1 MGQKAPGKHHRKGLT
16 IVELFKLFPDH
27 AAAEKWFEQQR
38 WPEVRA
44 CPDCGST
51 NTAVVKSRKPMPY
64 RCRDCRNHFSVRKGT
79 VMQSSRKGYQEW
91 VIAIYMMTTG
101 LKGTSSM
108 KLHRELGMTQK
119 TAWYLMQRVRE
130 GFLGEPAGSTTMA
143 GPIEVDETYIGGKRR
158 NMPVSKRRTLQGRGA
173 FGKTAVVGAKDRA
186 SNTVRA
192 KVVDSTDAETL
203 QGFIVE
209 SADAFATIY
218 TDDAGA
224 YASLPFD
231 HDTVKHSSGEY
242 VRGDVHTNG
251 IESLWSMFKR
261 GYVGTYHKMSP
272 KHMHRYVA
280 EFAGRHNMRS
290 MDTLDQMRLIVLSMD
305 GARLRYEDLIA

>member
-1 MGQKAPGKHHRKGLT
+1 MAHKAPGKHHRQGLT
-16 IVELFKLFPDH
+16 IVQLFKLFPDN
-27 AAAEKWFEQQR
+27 AAAESWFEKQR

-44 CPDCGST
+44 CPDCGSI

-143 GPIEVDETYIGGKRR
+143 GPVEVDETYMGGKRR
-158 NMPVSKRRTLQGRGA
+158 NMPAAKRRTLKGRGA
-173 FGKTAVVGAKDRA
+173 AGKTAIVGAKDRA
-186 SNTVRA
+186 SNMVRA
-192 KVVDSTDAETL
+192 KVVARTDAETL

-218 TDDAGA
+218 TDDSKA
-224 YASLPFD
+224 YSSLPFP
-231 HDTVKHSSGEY
+231 HESVKHSSGEY
-242 VRGDVHTNG
+242 VRGDAHTNG
-251 IESLWSMFKR
+251 IESLWGMFKR
-261 GYVGTYHKMSP
+261 GYVGTYHKM
-272 KHMHRYVA
+272 
-280 EFAGRHNMRS
+280 N
-290 MDTLDQMRLIVLSMD
+290 
-305 GARLRYEDLIA
+305 EDRDAWK